1 LAKSLRDQLVEAGLA
16 SASQAKKAEK
26 QNRSEGQAHRKK
38 NAAANANAK
47 ASGKKKGGKPPAEAK
62 PLSEAAKKARQ
73 VQADRVRR
81 DRELAQERNS
91 KAAAKAVRAQI
102 KQLVTQNDVRE
113 KGSREDDVPYNF
125 LHGKKIKR
133 IYVPAKQQELL
144 SKGQL
149 TIINN
154 DGRYHLVSKEV
165 AVKIAERD
173 PKWVIAAHDP
183 AAAKPAEEMD
193 DFYKDFQVPDDL
205 DW

>member
-1 LAKSLRDQLVEAGLA
+1 MAKSLRDQLVEAGLA

-26 QNRSEGQAHRKK
+26 QKRSESQAHRKK
-38 NAAANANAK
+38 TAG
-47 ASGKKKGGKPPAEAK
+47 GKKKGDKPPAAPK

-73 VQADRVRR
+73 AQADKARR
-81 DRELAQERNS
+81 DRELAQERNA
-91 KAAAKAVRAQI
+91 KANAKAVRAQI

-113 KGSREDDVPYNF
+113 KGNREDDVPYNF

-149 TIINN
+149 AIINN

-165 AVKIAERD
+165 AAKIAERD

-193 DFYKDFQVPDDL
+193 DYYKDFQVPDDL

>member
-1 LAKSLRDQLVEAGLA
+1 MAKSLRDQLVEAGLA
-16 SASQAKKAEK
+16 TANQAKKAEK
-26 QNRSEGQAHRKK
+26 QKRSEGQAHRKK
-38 NAAANANAK
+38 SADAVTK
-47 ASGKKKGGKPPAEAK
+47 AGGNKKKGNRPSTKAK

-73 VQADRVRR
+73 AQSDKAKR
-81 DRELAQERNS
+81 DRELAEERNA
-91 KAAAKAVRAQI
+91 KVAAKAVRAQI

-133 IYVPAKQQELL
+133 IHVPAKQQELL

-149 TIINN
+149 AIINN

-165 AVKIAERD
+165 AAKIAERD